1 MHSPK
6 QIPPKVAAITSIPR
20 SGVTMLELVAAIA
33 LFSTVTVLVVP
44 VLGRVATVRDEAAAH
59 ETAVLEAANLMER
72 LAKLSAR
79 RELTNADLE
88 SLALSDATGN
98 SLVSPQLDVT
108 LGEPEGEPASRRLTV
123 AVSWENSAGQRGAP
137 VTVTRY
143 LYESGA
149 AP

>member
-1 MHSPK
+1 
-6 QIPPKVAAITSIPR
+6 
-20 SGVTMLELVAAIA
+20 MLELVVAIA

-44 VLGRVATVRDEAAAH
+44 VLGRVAAVRDEAAAH

-72 LAKLSAR
+72 LAALSAR
-79 RELTNADLE
+79 RELARSDLE
-88 SLALSDATGN
+88 SLALSDAAVN
-98 SLVSPQLDVT
+98 SLAAPRLDVT
-108 LGEPEGEPASRRLTV
+108 LGEPEGEPAARRLTV

-143 LYESGA
+143 VYEAGA